1 MCECI
6 VNLIKLL
13 KFVADILTFV
23 FTIRLTTLSSKDPF
37 KSLII
42 GNLTNYFKIYP
53 NITTNIE
60 TMCVCNNVTYEHSCL
75 KENILDGCLNISSD
89 IIEFKPLLL
98 RKLSSRSFCN
108 DMLESFAR
116 NEGRKLEYIF
126 DLRYKTIRNMTWALL
141 IVTLVH
147 VGLYIPY
154 IVILIKMI
162 CSKEKIDIDF
172 TNNNCQII
180 LGVSI
185 SLLIILTWIAKFV
198 LSLILYHIIESS
210 DIGKYD
216 DFLECRNVK
225 ESFFEK
231 FEDIDKLRRSF
242 LAFAI
247 LNIISEVLDKS
258 NDLFEICA
266 ESDKKKEKGSDQNSS
281 GQNSSITN
289 IFK

>member
-1 MCECI
+1 MCKCI
-6 VNLIKLL
+6 VDFIKFL
-13 KFVADILTFV
+13 KFIADILTFA
-23 FTIRLTTLSSKDPF
+23 FTIRLTILSSKDPF
-37 KSLII
+37 KSHVI
-42 GNLTNYFKIYP
+42 GNLSNYFKFYP
-53 NITTNIE
+53 NTTANIE

-126 DLRYKTIRNMTWALL
+126 DLRYKAIRNMTWALL
-141 IVTLVH
+141 IVILVH
-147 VGLYIPY
+147 VGLYVPY
-154 IVILIKMI
+154 FVILIRMI
-162 CSKEKIDIDF
+162 CSKGKIDIDCE
-172 TNNNCQII
+172 NNNCQTI
-180 LGVSI
+180 LGVLV

-231 FEDIDKLRRSF
+231 FEDTDKLRRSF

-258 NDLFEICA
+258 KDLFKLCA
-266 ESDKKKEKGSDQNSS
+266 ESEKKKENGSDQ
-281 GQNSSITN
+281 GSSISN